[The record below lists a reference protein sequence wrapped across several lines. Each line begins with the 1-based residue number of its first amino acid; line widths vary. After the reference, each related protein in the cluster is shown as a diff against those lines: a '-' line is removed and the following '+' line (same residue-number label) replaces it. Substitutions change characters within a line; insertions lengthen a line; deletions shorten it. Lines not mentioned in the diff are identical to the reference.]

1 MVDNSF
7 QIDDG
12 FALTDQDGLHGGV
25 EHYRGCHR
33 GRDPPTQDPADAAI
47 ASVHSACQRSL
58 FGLVGTTVAGRRT
71 ALLYQRGA
79 KYQCQPTGCVDSL
92 FRQHRCRPR
101 AKRHPTVANATTAAN
116 IAVSCHH
123 RIRTVF
129 GGGPLFT
136 KTGQ

>member
-1 MVDNSF
+1 MACTVASSTIVVVIVAATR
-7 QIDDG
+7 QHRIL
-12 FALTDQDGLHGGV
+12 LT
-25 EHYRGCHR
+25 R
-33 GRDPPTQDPADAAI
+33 PSPA
-47 ASVHSACQRSL
+47 STVLCQRSL

-101 AKRHPTVANATTAAN
+101 AKRHPTVTTTAAN

-129 GGGPLFT
+129 GGGPLVT